1 MRAKRMKKYTVV
13 YEVEIEARNIKEA
26 EELADLEETKH
37 RARLKRI
44 EGKNESWERFY
55 DVDPSLLGIS
65 SFKAKRK

>member
-65 SFKAKRK
+65 SLKAKRK

>member
-1 MRAKRMKKYTVV
+1 MKKYTIV

-55 DVDPSLLGIS
+55 DS
-65 SFKAKRK
+65 K